1 MAKLSKQGQISR
13 RKRHLELRTPGVE
26 EEEITGVKTEVLEA
40 EVEDVVV
47 KVEMITKTTL
57 PASKI
62 GEAEVEVEAE
72 EVDQATMVSATS
84 AASLVTMQMSVNR
97 SSVII
102 LVRPVILQRI
112 VDPKIG
118 EMNQPI
124 FLQKRLKN
132 KLKYC

>member
-13 RKRHLELRTPGVE
+13 RKRRSELRTLGAE
-26 EEEITGVKTEVLEA
+26 EEEITRVKTMVLEV
-40 EVEDVVV
+40 EVDDVVV
-47 KVEMITKTTL
+47 KVEMITKMML
-57 PASKI
+57 PAWKI

-72 EVDQATMVSATS
+72 EVGQAIMVSATS
-84 AASLVTMQMSVNR
+84 ASSLIITQMSVDR
-97 SSVII
+97 SSVITM
-102 LVRPVILQRI
+102 VRPIILQRI
-112 VDPKIG
+112 VGLKIG

>member
-1 MAKLSKQGQISR
+1 LAKLSKQGQLSR
-13 RKRHLELRTPGVE
+13 RKRRLKLRTLGAK

>member
-1 MAKLSKQGQISR
+1 
-13 RKRHLELRTPGVE
+13 
-26 EEEITGVKTEVLEA
+26 
-40 EVEDVVV
+40 VV